1 MDNLSHSL
9 VGLAGGELIHR
20 CLPPEADSEAS
31 RLRRR
36 LLLFA
41 CWFASNFP
49 DLDLVL
55 TPLLPEPLG
64 YLLHHRGH
72 THTFLYALPQALLV
86 FASIWILAPAARP
99 LFRQSRATRIGMA
112 LSIALGLVLHI
123 AMDYLN
129 SYGIHPFHPFDSR
142 WFYGDMV
149 FIVEPVFWMLFGA
162 PLIMMIPKRWFRRLL
177 LAALPAVLLYFT
189 VREFLLWQSFA
200 VLLLLGLAFAFM
212 QKRAQAQGVTAL
224 LAAFAAGAVFIAIQ
238 ALASWQA
245 HALLAQLRDS
255 RYPSGLLLD
264 AALTPFPANP
274 LCWSF
279 VSIESDASRGNY
291 SLRKGL
297 LSLAPEILPIGHC
310 PAAFLAAPS
319 DKEVAQQL
327 VFLEHYEGSLQ
338 ALRNLKDANCHF
350 QAWLRFARAPKIA
363 GNVASDMRFSF
374 RSGDNFTSMSLADF
388 NARPC
393 PSRVPQWDFPR
404 GDLLSHPEKR

>member
-20 CLPPEADSEAS
+20 CLPLEQDGEAM

-72 THTFLYALPQALLV
+72 THTFLYAVPQALLV
-86 FASIWILAPAARP
+86 FVSIWILVPAARP
-99 LFRQSRATRIGMA
+99 LFRQSRAARIGMV
-112 LSIALGLVLHI
+112 LSIVFGLVLHM

-162 PLIMMIPKRWFRRLL
+162 PLIMMIPKRWLRLFL
-177 LAALPAVLLYFT
+177 LAALPGLLLYFT
-189 VREFLLWQSFA
+189 VRDFLLWPSFA
-200 VLLLLGLAFAFM
+200 ILALAGLIMALTQKKSHAKGVAALALAFTC
-212 QKRAQAQGVTAL
+212 GV
-224 LAAFAAGAVFIAIQ
+224 VFIAMQ
-238 ALASWQA
+238 ALASGYA
-245 HALLAQLRDS
+245 RKAYTQLHKAA
-255 RYPSGLLLD
+255 YPAASLLD

-274 LCWSF
+274 LCWTF
-279 VSIESDASRGNY
+279 VSVDSNESGGTY
-291 SLRKGL
+291 SMRSGL
-297 LSLAPEILPIGHC
+297 LSLAPDVLPVTVC
-310 PAAFLAAPS
+310 PAGLSAATH
-319 DKEVAQQL
+319 DNIGARQTI
-327 VFLEHYEGSLQ
+327 FFDHYEGSLQ
-338 ALRNLKDANCHF
+338 ILRSLKDGNCHV
-350 QAWLRFARAPKIA
+350 QAWLRFARAPKIE
-363 GNVASDMRFSF
+363 GDTASDMRFSF
-374 RSGDNFTSMSLADF
+374 RSEDNFTTMNFADF
-388 NARPC
+388 SEKAC
-393 PSRVPQWDFPR
+393 PEHVPAWDFPR
-404 GDLLSHPEKR
+404 RDLLQESAQ